1 MKGVGSM
8 LVDSFAESAN
18 DLDIVKNKIN
28 SILQN
33 NDEVANYLLSYLL
46 INCLNLFFHFKKR

>member
-1 MKGVGSM
+1 MSGSIIGSLMKGVGSM

-33 NDEVANYLLSYLL
+33 NDEVANLFTLLLAY
-46 INCLNLFFHFKKR
+46 

>member
-18 DLDIVKNKIN
+18 DLELITNRID
-28 SILQN
+28 SLLQN
-33 NDEVANYLLSYLL
+33 NDEVGP
-46 INCLNLFFHFKKR
+46 NL

>member
-18 DLDIVKNKIN
+18 DLELIKNKID
-28 SILQN
+28 SLLQN
-33 NDEVANYLLSYLL
+33 NDEVTFSLSCFMLPT
-46 INCLNLFFHFKKR
+46 

>member
-46 INCLNLFFHFKKR
+46 INCLTYFFI